1 MSLKRVG
8 EVKFSLLALSL
19 LFFAPVIALA
29 QDPVEVE
36 DDIYKKIFENDRIR
50 LVEVKMAAKAK
61 TAMHSHPDALSVI
74 LEPSTV
80 KWTMPDGESRQSGP
94 EMKRASVFFMGGETH
109 ISENAG
115 ESPVRVILVE
125 FKTPAPAAG
134 TGRNP
139 SLPAPYKQVADNP
152 HARVFEITV
161 APGGTVPEHTHGEN
175 VIVALTDGTAEVT
188 DKTGNKETLNFN
200 KDTAVFGGSTTHA
213 AVNTGKTPLQL
224 IAIELK

>member
-1 MSLKRVG
+1 MNLRRVG

-19 LFFAPVIALA
+19 LFVAPLIALA
-29 QDPVEVE
+29 QDPVEVGG
-36 DDIYKKIFENDRIR
+36 DIYKKIFENDHVR

-61 TAMHSHPDALSVI
+61 TAMHSHPDVLSVI

-94 EMKRASVFFMGGETH
+94 EMERASVFFMGGETH
-109 ISENAG
+109 ISENVG

-134 TGRNP
+134 KGRNP
-139 SLPAPYKQVADNP
+139 SLPAPYKQMADNP
-152 HARVFEITV
+152 HARVFELTV
-161 APGGTVPEHTHGEN
+161 APGENVPEHTHGEN
-175 VIVALTDGTAEVT
+175 VIVALTDGTAEIT
-188 DKTGNKETLNFN
+188 DKAGKKETLNFT
-200 KDTAVFGGSTTHA
+200 KDTAVFGGPATHA

-224 IAIELK
+224 IAVELK